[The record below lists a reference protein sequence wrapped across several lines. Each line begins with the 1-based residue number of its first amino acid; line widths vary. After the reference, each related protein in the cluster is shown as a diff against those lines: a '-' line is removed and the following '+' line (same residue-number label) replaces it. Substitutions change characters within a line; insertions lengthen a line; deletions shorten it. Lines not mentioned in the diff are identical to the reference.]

1 MTLLTCPYFNGSNL
15 DILFAL
21 KYNGRVRVYSNCCPP
36 LIFNHTPGAWLFS
49 SYLYYNPVRGLW
61 YADQLFLL
69 NSQGAGWIHDR
80 NLLNFSRVGKRYDT
94 LGRLEHQ
101 HAVLTEYS
109 RAFTDQF
116 PRFSGRRLTS
126 VSDRLLS
133 LLAER
138 RVADRILGRGA
149 ETVQVILFDQVY
161 IARANNPDYSAL
173 LIEYEQLVAEADRVF
188 VVYASLDDSIKKIER
203 AYLQRLYLQTFLCTR
218 TYLFNPFIR

>member
-1 MTLLTCPYFNGSNL
+1 MLHYCLYFNGSNL

-21 KYNGRVRVYSNCCPP
+21 KYNARSVHVFSDCCPP

-80 NLLNFSRVGKRYDT
+80 NLLNFWRVGKRYDT

-109 RAFTDQF
+109 RAFTERS
-116 PRFSGRRLTS
+116 PRFSGRRLTF
-126 VSDRLLS
+126 VSNKLQS
-133 LLAER
+133 LLAEN
-138 RVADRILGRGA
+138 RVRDRILGRGA
-149 ETVQVILFDQVY
+149 ETVQVILFDQVH
-161 IARANNPDYSAL
+161 IARANNTEYSAL
-173 LIEYEQLVAEADRVF
+173 LIEHEHLVAEADRVF
-188 VVYASLDDSIKKIER
+188 VVYASLEDSIKKIEK
-203 AYLQRLYLQTFLCTR
+203 AHLQRLYLQTFLCTR
-218 TYLFNPFIR
+218 TCFFNTFIR